1 MTREEV
7 TLRIRAIVREH
18 FEKTTGTGL
27 VDDNLRL
34 DTNLGQDLAFD
45 SLDNIEL
52 VMALEDAFDI
62 EIPDAEVEGFV
73 TLGNVADYVAKTLQ
87 VAA

>member
-7 TLRIRAIVREH
+7 TLRIRTLVREH
-18 FEKTTGTGL
+18 FETTTGTGL
-27 VDDNLRL
+27 VDENLRL

-62 EIPDAEVEGFV
+62 EIPDADVENFA
-73 TLGNVADYVAKTLQ
+73 TLGHVVDYVVTTLR